1 MSFEGDISLD
11 KELIKTI
18 RGYSGYEKTEARE
31 KTDQRLR
38 EHMSSQI
45 EQIGIIFQKL
55 SIRIEQ
61 EGDLDI
67 AHSVNRLIKQLKILI
82 ETLNQPSYNNSP
94 FFNLSE
100 VNSGVLSQL
109 YEYESQIKNQV
120 DILTDEVYELENI
133 EETPD
138 KDELINHLFD
148 VVDNLNQMIMEREF
162 LLAG

>member
-1 MSFEGDISLD
+1 MSFEGDISFD

-18 RGYSGYEKTEARE
+18 RGYSGYEKTETRE
-31 KTDQRLR
+31 ETDQRLR
-38 EHMSSQI
+38 EYMASQI
-45 EQIGIIFQKL
+45 EHIGIIFQKL
-55 SIRIEQ
+55 STRIEQ
-61 EGDLDI
+61 EGNDNVARSI
-67 AHSVNRLIKQLKILI
+67 KRLINQLKILI
-82 ETLNQPSYNNSP
+82 QTLNQPSYNNST

-120 DILTDEVYELENI
+120 DILTDEVYELEKIDESADTN
-133 EETPD
+133 
-138 KDELINHLFD
+138 ELINHLFD

>member
-11 KELIKTI
+11 QELIKTI
-18 RGYSGYEKTEARE
+18 RGYSGYEKTETRE
-31 KTDQRLR
+31 RTDQLLR
-38 EHMSSQI
+38 EYMASQI
-45 EQIGIIFQKL
+45 EQIGSIFQKL
-55 SIRIEQ
+55 SSRIEK
-61 EGDLDI
+61 EGNEDI
-67 AHSVNRLIKQLKILI
+67 AHSVKRLIKQLKILI
-82 ETLNQPSYNNSP
+82 QTLNQPSYNNST

-133 EETPD
+133 DESADTN
-138 KDELINHLFD
+138 ELINHLFD

>member
-18 RGYSGYEKTEARE
+18 RGYSGYEKTETRE
-31 KTDQRLR
+31 ETDQRLR
-38 EHMSSQI
+38 EYMASQI
-45 EQIGIIFQKL
+45 EHIGIIFQNL
-55 SIRIEQ
+55 STRIEQ
-61 EGDLDI
+61 EGNDNV
-67 AHSVNRLIKQLKILI
+67 AHSIKRLIKQLKILI
-82 ETLNQPSYNNSP
+82 QTLNQPSYNNST
-94 FFNLSE
+94 FFNLSK

-120 DILTDEVYELENI
+120 DILTDEVYELEKIDESTDTN
-133 EETPD
+133 
-138 KDELINHLFD
+138 ELINHLFD